1 MQRDS
6 VCTTALFKVVLKANG
21 KGKSQMMSLTG
32 SSKWFY
38 QIVRGLEG
46 AGGGGIGR
54 WATRSS
60 GVEICMDRREGTKVF
75 IHMLAPARER
85 H

>member
-46 AGGGGIGR
+46 AGEGGGNRQMGNKELWSR
-54 WATRSS
+54 DMHGPT
-60 GVEICMDRREGTKVF
+60 
-75 IHMLAPARER
+75 
-85 H
+85 